1 MPEGC
6 FVLFRAYAVLSS
18 NSGVL
23 GNGCPIHYINTFCRF
38 PIIAQHSKGVHYFH
52 RVVGLVVYLC
62 Q

>member
-38 PIIAQHSKGVHYFH
+38 PIIAQHSKVVHYF
-52 RVVGLVVYLC
+52 
-62 Q
+62 